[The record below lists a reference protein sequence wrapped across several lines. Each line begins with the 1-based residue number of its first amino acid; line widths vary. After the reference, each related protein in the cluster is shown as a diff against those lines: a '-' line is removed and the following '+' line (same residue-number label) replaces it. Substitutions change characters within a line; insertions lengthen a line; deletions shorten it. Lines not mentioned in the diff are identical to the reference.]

1 MYGHI
6 SQVRENQKVLASEH
20 KQILSNQEHLR
31 KILAKLSD
39 KPDKE
44 FPELGLF

>member
-20 KQILSNQEHLR
+20 KQILSNQKYLR
-31 KILAKLSD
+31 KILAKLSGE
-39 KPDKE
+39 PDKE
-44 FPELGLF
+44 TP